1 MPEEDLHLFDLT
13 RLQAHDG
20 RNKSGHDV
28 ERDVVRFE
36 RDTLYNAIRRP
47 SSADQ

>member
-13 RLQAHDG
+13 RLQAHEG

-28 ERDVVRFE
+28 ERDPLAAAPVADLTIFN
-36 RDTLYNAIRRP
+36 LPAIYM
-47 SSADQ
+47 